1 MAMRRLSRIAM
12 FRRREC
18 VMSGLEWF
26 LGFALLA
33 MYVACLFTVCIM
45 TFQKGRTLLGIIGIF
60 IPLLWL
66 IGAFL
71 PAKEGSRYKLEQDI
85 AFQRQVQEYTN

>member
-1 MAMRRLSRIAM
+1 M
-12 FRRREC
+12 
-18 VMSGLEWF
+18 EWI
-26 LGFALLA
+26 LGFILLSF
-33 MYVACLFTVCIM
+33 YITCIFTVCVM

-71 PAKEGSRYKLEQDI
+71 PAKEGSRYKLNQEI
-85 AFQRQVQEYTN
+85 AQQRQLNEYTR